1 MRTWRMMALAALAAA
16 AIAGESYAVV
26 GVADADRVVLNYRG
40 LAVTVGLAHIEV
52 PEAQRAKARDRVR
65 ELTRA
70 KKAEVHYLPDFGV
83 DDAGAAR
90 VHLTVDN
97 ADVAEVLVAKGLA
110 KYVPGAKRAAK
121 FEDPLKKAQEQ
132 AQKGKLGLWAAGGE
146 GARVEAATP
155 ATPATPAP
163 VAAAP
168 VPAAPAAPAAKGPF
182 CSELDSPFYQASGD
196 AAAAAIPVGRVI
208 FYKDEATAKKAGKRL
223 REAAAADLPTG
234 EDEASA
240 DAIFAKGKG
249 VYAEAIAAGNS
260 SKRDDLYEQ
269 SFQILSKAMTIYGA
283 LVDQRPD
290 DEALGEKLRE
300 CMQLR
305 YGSMKQRRAH

>member
-1 MRTWRMMALAALAAA
+1 MRTWRMMALAALAVSAF
-16 AIAGESYAVV
+16 AGESYAVV

-40 LAVTVGLAHIEV
+40 LAVTVALAHIEV

-83 DDAGAAR
+83 DEAGAAR
-90 VHLTVDN
+90 VHLTIDN

-110 KYVPGAKRAAK
+110 RYQPGAKRAAK
-121 FEDPLKKAQEQ
+121 FEDALKKAQEQ
-132 AQKGKLGLWAAGGE
+132 AQKGKLGLWAAGGD
-146 GARVEAATP
+146 AATP
-155 ATPATPAP
+155 TAAAAAPA
-163 VAAAP
+163 VAAA
-168 VPAAPAAPAAKGPF
+168 APAVKGPF
-182 CSELDSPFYQASGD
+182 CSELDSPFYQASDD
-196 AAAAAIPVGRVI
+196 AAAGAIPATRVI

-223 REAAAADLPTG
+223 REAAPADLPTG
-234 EDEASA
+234 EGEASG

-249 VYAEAIAAGNS
+249 VYADAIAAGNS

-269 SFQILSKAMTIYGA
+269 SFQILSKAMTIFGA

>member
-1 MRTWRMMALAALAAA
+1 MVARLILVLACVASAAA
-16 AIAGESYAVV
+16 GEAYAVV

-65 ELTRA
+65 EATRA
-70 KKAEVHYLPDFGV
+70 KKAEVQYLPDFGV

-90 VHLTVDN
+90 VHLTIDN
-97 ADVAEVLVAKGLA
+97 ADLAELLVAKGLA
-110 KYVPGAKRAAK
+110 KYQPGAKRAAK

-132 AQKGKLGLWAAGGE
+132 AQKAKLGLWAAGD
-146 GARVEAATP
+146 ATV
-155 ATPATPAP
+155 ASAP
-163 VAAAP
+163 AAAP
-168 VPAAPAAPAAKGPF
+168 ASAPAPAAPAVKGPF
-182 CSELDSPFYQASGD
+182 CSELDSPFYQVSDDVGVASVP
-196 AAAAAIPVGRVI
+196 AARLI
-208 FYKDEATAKKAGKRL
+208 FYKDEASAKKAGKRL
-223 REAAAADLPTG
+223 REPAAPDLPTG
-234 EDEASA
+234 EDEAAA
-240 DAIFAKGKG
+240 DAIFAKGKAT
-249 VYAEAIAAGNS
+249 YAAAIDAGNTP
-260 SKRDDLYEQ
+260 KRDELYEQ

-283 LVDQRPD
+283 IVDQRPD